1 MLAPANPIWR
11 TCISSPSAGAAVNW
25 IIESINVYDLAVF
38 LSLGCWTT
46 PLIDTIT
53 LSLFAG
59 IVESVNSVVL
69 PSPVKLST
77 SLSRK
82 SKFSIVFAIMLPQK
96 TSFTV
101 GAVLKTIL
109 WLSCNAN
116 PSVKLLGSRLGLWIT
131 LLIATFIWVALFNLA
146 ALPVSYTHLR
156 AHET

>member
-1 MLAPANPIWR
+1 MN
-11 TCISSPSAGAAVNW
+11 C

-46 PLIDTIT
+46 PFIDTIT

-109 WLSCNAN
+109 WLSSIAN
-116 PSVKLLGSRLGLWIT
+116 PSVKET
-131 LLIATFIWVALFNLA
+131 EFI
-146 ALPVSYTHLR
+146 
-156 AHET
+156 